1 MPPLVADDFS
11 GPFVDGAETALLERL
26 LAHLIENN
34 REDDIT
40 GAFDRLHAA
49 AQRDARVSELA
60 FAYESVTNPRA
71 LRASTGGTAG
81 RAVAELLYQA
91 ARFFGDV
98 FGDDVAGANYLERA
112 LGVDPLHDAAFAA
125 LAELLVRRDEKRRL
139 AELYAHAAMHRPD
152 PSERLAMLR
161 DAAAMLDALPNE
173 HERAIDVYSQIVQLC
188 PEDAGARDT
197 LEQMLVKAN
206 RYRDVVKLL
215 EQALEGDTSDEDG
228 LQIRVRLVDLYAQQ
242 LHEPD
247 RILPHLEQILA
258 TYPGH
263 EDARKIAVRL
273 LAVKGLAARAAD
285 ALAGAHEAL
294 GQPEEVVRY
303 LTIELDHSRGHQR
316 FELLCRLADLKE
328 GQLGDAAGA
337 YELLSSAIALDPS
350 SAEVR
355 ARFLTLAIQQ
365 GKPLEAARLLSRAET
380 VTDDLHVKA
389 KIAVD
394 VGQLLREAGDFRR
407 ARAAFGMIVNEP
419 DVDLEATLAACRALV
434 QMHGEGE
441 DAVLLADALATLG
454 RMEAEG
460 RDRQIA
466 LVMLAEL
473 CEDALGDPRRAQAAW
488 RTVLLE
494 ELELTPDVR
503 TRRRKAHE
511 ALVRSYEADG
521 RWMEL
526 SLTLEE
532 LAAELNEPAQAR
544 RAGELATRAAE
555 VWTTKTGDAPRASQ
569 AWRHVVETYG
579 PSRAAHAAWLPLL
592 ERERDWTTYE
602 KVLASESEL
611 VPASEKVT
619 TLAQL
624 AHVQLLRTRDVPA
637 AIATL
642 ARVVALDPE
651 EKTCRGTLERLLGDD
666 DHRLAAAEV
675 LEPLYRAENATA
687 GLVRIYEL
695 RAATLLDTTGRLA
708 ALQAAISVCE
718 ADGQYQSRALD
729 LAGRLLAE
737 RVAAGLPIDDALDAF
752 LRIGELADPKR
763 RGALLSRALE
773 GVAIDA
779 ADRFRLAVKAG
790 DELAVGGELPAAIE
804 VYRRALTF
812 DPTSSELLARI
823 DHLYEEQGNPEERI
837 SILRTALARGVEP
850 ARRREIL
857 SALGAL
863 ERDVGRTGEAVEAYR
878 GILATDP
885 DDRDACSALAALYEG
900 MEAWKDLCDLL
911 EAQAER
917 MPVDEARSVRAH
929 LAELAAAEDEPARA
943 KAQAEMLL
951 SDEGSLPSHLDAA
964 DRVARVLDD
973 AELYERVLARR
984 VDAATDA
991 ATQARF
997 LEQLGTVLHERKGDA
1012 AAGASALK
1020 RAAALWREVGDDD
1033 QAQALF
1039 VQVRALFPDD
1049 REAASALVLLYETSR
1064 SFAAIPELIEAI
1076 LRTTT
1081 NSDEARSLWLRL
1093 IQIHGDALGRR
1104 GHAFAAARRAFA
1116 AMPDDREI
1124 GAVLERVAIEGSYG
1138 REFAEAVDT
1147 QLGEASDVLGSAWVV
1162 DLLAA
1167 KTRVLS
1173 ASADTWDRAA
1183 IAFRSLLGSPSLD
1196 DARRRAAVQAF
1207 ERLLVQTP
1215 TREAFEHRRW
1225 LFSFRVEHGSEDE
1238 RRRARAEWSVMEESA
1253 GSATQAEALAREV
1266 LARDPD
1272 DVDALAR
1279 VGRLSLARGDV
1290 NEAARALFGRR
1301 DRSEGG
1307 SRLALDLE
1315 IARLLVERGERLDEA
1330 ISCLAEILD
1339 ARPDDEGA
1347 LALSSRLLT
1356 QPAGHDGAVEM
1367 LEKALDQADSPAVE
1381 TNILS
1386 RLLAES
1392 SGSAE
1397 QRRGWYERLIAVIT
1411 AGGDRDKAFDTVLAA
1426 AAELSEVPA
1435 LWDRAEALA
1444 RELSRPQPLI
1454 ELYEKVLGG
1463 SLARDVTLAV
1473 GERAVAVAEEWSDDP
1488 NSAVPLLQRIVE
1500 VDPSCGWAFD
1510 RLKLLFDSSERWD
1523 ELFAL
1528 YDKVI
1533 AAADGAEKIALLEDV
1548 AQIAKDFAGSSR
1560 RATGYLEQLLELKP
1574 GNARL
1579 SASLE
1584 RLYERNGS
1592 HRELVTLL
1600 RARIPSISPEAA
1612 QETRARVIRLLLDDL
1627 RDGAQALESIEE
1639 LVEHEDALKVPGVD
1653 PTQLLERV
1661 LAVADR
1667 GDTARPPRASVPP
1680 VVAKNNLIRQRAA
1693 AFLKERYYG
1702 GADRTADR
1710 VRMLEIEI
1718 ETMTALPDL
1727 VRRHREIAA
1736 LHKELGA
1743 PEAALDHEVSLVLL
1757 DPASE
1762 THRAD
1767 LEKTADQVGQYHR
1780 FAEVLVAAAETTLD
1794 LTLRAELTLRAAR
1807 AYAERL
1813 DDETRAVDLFLAVER
1828 MMPPDAMR
1836 LDATRRLDA
1845 LLARAGRELERLEAL
1860 ERLARLEPEPET
1872 RRKALGDAAALAT
1885 RHDLVD
1891 RAVQSWEARLAA
1903 DAEDRA
1909 ALDGLVDLFEK
1920 AKRWQPLLGALERRA
1935 ALRGPA
1941 APAGAAGAGT
1951 GAAQRDDRVRM
1962 AAVLQEELGET
1973 QQAIETWRGIEAD
1986 FGASPETTVALS
1998 ALLRG
2003 AAQWK
2008 ALAQLLDA
2016 AAARA
2021 EGPFTRAP
2029 LLRELGDVWRENLGD
2044 PGKAVESYEGALV
2057 AEPTND
2063 LARRGLERL
2072 QADATQRTRVVRAL
2086 YNAGVASNDWAR
2098 VLDLTDARME
2108 TAATEDDRVAVLEEA
2123 ATVAEERRQDPARA
2137 FSLWRR
2143 AFVRAPERREL
2154 EASLVRLAEVTGEWH
2169 GLVDAAREVLE
2180 ERQKETGAWING
2192 LRFRLGEWLETR
2204 IADPA
2209 QALAAFARVASEMP
2223 RDVPAALATIRVGG
2237 ITGSWGAAARALVD
2251 TIKAS
2256 ADSGVSRQL
2265 LDAYQTAAH
2274 LANAWAEA
2282 TRAAEERVV
2291 GSGLEAER
2299 ARDAEERIATW
2310 YRDQLADSD
2319 AAETA
2324 LVRALTHDPHSA
2336 TLLGDLAA
2344 LQRRARGLP
2353 LVDSLLR
2360 LSGATGGDLA
2370 LLREAAETA
2379 LGAGDRALAREVL
2392 GKLVALAAHRANEAA
2407 AGDIDEALASASYAI
2422 TELAR
2427 VHAEAHDFE
2436 RVFAVLEAG
2445 ALLPFPKEKTR
2456 RLRVEA
2462 AEVAEEKLGDDVRAM
2477 TILEQLFDEVPGDPR
2492 VADRLLHLYRKAVSF
2507 EPQLTLRRRQIEA
2520 EPDVGGKAVLRQ
2532 KLAELYREE
2541 GMPDEAVDTLRE
2553 ALADLPHD
2561 GPTVTALA
2569 DVLRASG
2576 RNAELVEL
2584 LAGQAAAVERSSPGS
2599 EATASDLWVRAAQI
2613 SLNDLHDEDRA
2624 LLYHQRATKF
2634 VERTG
2639 SLDTLARLTAA
2650 RGEHNVA
2657 SDYLERLLKAQPGV
2671 DPAPVL
2677 LRLADALQASWR
2689 TEEARARLEVA
2700 LSADADAETLRAR
2713 LAEIYRAASDWGP
2726 LAALL
2731 TQGADHAPDKK
2742 TRLSRLR
2749 EAAELH
2755 RTLTGEPS
2763 ASVPLLEQAVDLEPD
2778 DRAIK
2783 LQLADALGAAQR
2795 FDESRTLL
2803 RSMIDGFGGRRPK
2816 ERAPVHFYLARL
2828 DLAVGDRANALVEL
2842 DAATRIDPA
2851 NAEILQAVAELARDD
2866 GQLERAERS
2875 YRALLA
2881 VLRRQDEATQAAG
2894 AIGRSEVLLALS
2906 EIADR
2911 QGAGDRALE
2920 ILESALEA
2928 AEESDIEGKRLEAA
2942 LRRQGESSIL
2952 VRALEARLARTT
2964 KSRPHDIREQALILN
2979 QLATVMENEL
2989 NRSEDAL
2996 GLRLRA
3002 LALQPEDEETS
3013 RATLALARTLGQ
3025 MNLYV
3030 AEATR
3035 AAESAAGSGESG
3047 ADDGDSGG
3055 GDTELAAR
3063 LLLRLGKV
3071 LEEETA
3077 QLREAA
3083 GFYERARQMGKNPVQ
3098 ALRALDRIYERL
3110 RDWEAQS
3117 LVLAARVAVESTI
3130 DDGAPVDALYRL
3142 AALDLRSPAKAKQ
3155 GAKLLA
3161 SALDREAD
3169 YDRAE
3174 GILRAAAELHR
3185 DVEEVLDLYEYVGRQ
3200 PGREK
3205 ALVDALTRRG
3215 DVAGVSLLPWR
3226 EAAEIALSL
3235 DDTAKAEQLL
3245 HKLLARAEQTD
3256 ETDLT
3261 GEHTE
3266 TNAAMRAW
3274 AHDTRAQLALDAGDA
3289 RAAATHKGRA
3299 AEAADLVDA
3308 DKARRLRF
3316 ELATL
3321 AETTL
3326 EDLELA
3332 AATYRVLHQS
3342 DPADRS
3348 AWEPL
3353 LALYR
3358 RLGATTPLAELL
3370 GEVTAYATDPAER
3383 SRLRVERVHVL
3394 MEKGGLGDAAAPLLR
3409 EIVDED
3415 PGQAGAALLLA
3426 EILERQGKREEL
3438 AELLSSQVA
3447 AAKDQK
3453 DAASVASLSL
3463 RLGNL
3468 LSDRTASAKEVL
3480 YAALDWQP
3488 EDKRLLRALEQIHA
3502 AEWETEARAEILE
3515 RLVKIEEPADAATL
3529 ALELHGIR
3537 VELGD
3542 DVSAMR
3548 ALELGYR
3555 ADPGRRE
3562 LHDRLEESYRHAA
3575 EWRKLID
3582 LYVTDAK
3589 ARADIGERVERLAAA
3604 ASLARDQLADV
3615 RYAAELLTLARVEA
3629 PDDDLL
3635 LGELVAVLE
3644 DAGDLA
3650 QAAAVLSESIAR
3662 HGESPARAPLLAMR
3676 ARVRA
3681 READSAGATA
3691 DLELAIALAHATGT
3705 LGAEDGYLRE
3715 LAAHLEGVA
3724 TRASA
3729 SRDRA
3734 GARAARLRQANIS
3747 AKLGELDA
3755 ARNVLSELLKD
3766 DQMDREVLREIARVE
3781 ATAERWDAVSAAY
3794 RRLVALEEGDAMVET
3809 AIKLAEACE
3818 KAGKPGDARGG
3829 LERARLA
3836 RPDDPSLRAR
3846 LERVYEQAGAY
3857 RELAELSLEDAR
3869 ASLDV
3874 AGRFKHL
3881 VRAGGLLVMSE
3892 DVEGAIAPL
3901 MEAHALRPTDAESA
3915 AKLVDALLFTGRGM
3929 EASNLLDEAIAAQK
3943 GRRTRELAALHHRRA
3958 RIARMT
3964 EDRDL
3969 EIIWLSSAL
3978 DIDTQNG
3985 QAASELAEVAMDAG
3999 QLEVAAKALRAITLL
4014 KTPAPLSKAVAYQ
4027 YLGEIAHQQGDSKR
4041 AVLMLRRAVDEDP
4054 SLTVARALLDE
4065 LQG

>member
-1 MPPLVADDFS
+1 MPPLDADDFS
-11 GPFVDGAETALLERL
+11 GPFADGAEAALLERL
-26 LAHLIENN
+26 LAHLVENN
-34 REDDIT
+34 REDDVT
-40 GAFDRLHAA
+40 FAFDRLHAA
-49 AQRDARVSELA
+49 AQREARVSELA

-71 LRASTGGTAG
+71 LRASTGGNAG

-112 LGVDPLHDAAFAA
+112 LGVDPLHEAAFAA

-152 PSERLAMLR
+152 PIDRLAMLR

-215 EQALEGDTSDEDG
+215 EQALEGEMSDEDA

-247 RILPHLEQILA
+247 RILPHLEHILV

-273 LAVKGLAARAAD
+273 LAVKGLAARAAE
-285 ALAGAHEAL
+285 ALAGAYEAL
-294 GQPEEVVRY
+294 GQPEEVARF
-303 LTIELDHSRGHQR
+303 LTIELEHSRGQQR
-316 FELLCRLADLKE
+316 FELLCRLADLRE

-355 ARFLTLAIQQ
+355 ARFLTLAMQQ

-394 VGQLLREAGDFRR
+394 VGELLREAGDFRR
-407 ARAAFGMIVNEP
+407 ARAAFGMIVGEP
-419 DVDLEATLAACRALV
+419 DIDLEATLAAARALV
-434 QMHGEGE
+434 AMHGQDSGGDDE
-441 DAVLLADALATLG
+441 VLLADALATLG
-454 RMEAEG
+454 RMETEG

-466 LVMLAEL
+466 LVQLAEL
-473 CEDALGDPRRAQAAW
+473 CEDKLGDPRRAQAAW

-494 ELELTPDVR
+494 ELDLTADVR
-503 TRRRKAHE
+503 ARRRKAHE

-526 SLTLEE
+526 ALTLEE
-532 LAAELNEPAQAR
+532 LAGEITEPAHAR
-544 RAGELATRAAE
+544 RAGELSSRAAE
-555 VWTTKTGDAPRASQ
+555 VWTTKTGDALRASQ

-592 ERERDWTTYE
+592 ERERDWATYE

-611 VPASEKVT
+611 VPASEKVAI
-619 TLAQL
+619 LAQL
-624 AHVQLLRTRDVPA
+624 AHVQLLRTRDVPG

-642 ARVVALDPE
+642 ARVAELDPE
-651 EKTCRGTLERLLGDD
+651 EKTSRGTLERLLGDP

-675 LEPLYRAENATA
+675 LEPLYRAEKATA

-695 RAATLLDTTGRLA
+695 RAGSLPETTGRLA
-708 ALQAAISVCE
+708 ALQAAIEVCE
-718 ADGQYQSRALD
+718 GDAQYQSRALD
-729 LAGRLLAE
+729 LAGRLLSE
-737 RVAAGLPIDDALDAF
+737 RVSAGLPIDDALDAF

-763 RGALLSRALE
+763 RGNLLSRAIE
-773 GVAIDA
+773 GVAVDA

-790 DELAVGGELPAAIE
+790 DELAIGGELPAAIE
-804 VYRRALTF
+804 VYRRALAF

-837 SILRTALARGVEP
+837 SILRSALARGVEP
-850 ARRREIL
+850 ARRKEIL

-885 DDRDACSALAALYEG
+885 DDRGACSALAALYER
-900 MEAWKDLCDLL
+900 MEAWKELCDLL
-911 EAQAER
+911 EGQAER
-917 MPVDEARSVRAH
+917 MPVDEARGVRAH

-943 KAQAEMLL
+943 KAQAEILL
-951 SDEGSLPSHLDAA
+951 ADEGSLPTHLDAA

-973 AELYERVLARR
+973 AELIERVLVRR
-984 VDAATDA
+984 VEAATDA
-991 ATQARF
+991 AAQARF

-1012 AAGASALK
+1012 AAGASAWK
-1020 RAAALWREVGDDD
+1020 RAAGLWRELGDDE
-1033 QAQALF
+1033 QARSLYT
-1039 VQVRALFPDD
+1039 QVRALFPDD
-1049 REAASALVLLYETSR
+1049 RDAASALVLLYETAQ
-1064 SFAAIPELIEAI
+1064 SFAAIPELLEAI
-1076 LRTTT
+1076 LRTTP
-1081 NSDEARSLWLRL
+1081 NRDEARSLWLRL

-1104 GHAFAAARRAFA
+1104 GHAFAAAKRAFA

-1124 GAVLERVAIEGSYG
+1124 AAVLERVASLGSYG
-1138 REFAEAVDT
+1138 REFAEAVDA
-1147 QLGEASDVLGSAWVV
+1147 QLGEASDLLGSAGVV
-1162 DLLAA
+1162 ELLAA

-1173 ASADTWDRAA
+1173 ASPDTWDRAA

-1225 LFSFRVEHGSEDE
+1225 LFAFRVEHGSEDE
-1238 RRRARAEWSVMEESA
+1238 RRRARSEWSVMEEAA
-1253 GSATQAEALAREV
+1253 GSATQAENLAREV

-1290 NEAARALFGRR
+1290 NEAAKALFGRR

-1315 IARLLVERGERLDEA
+1315 IAKLLVERGERLDEA
-1330 ISCLAEILD
+1330 IGCLAEILD

-1367 LEKALDQADSPAVE
+1367 LEKALEQADSPAIE

-1386 RLLAES
+1386 RLIAES
-1392 SGSAE
+1392 SGTVE
-1397 QRRGWYERLIAVIT
+1397 QRRGWYERLIEVIS
-1411 AGGDRDKAFDTVLAA
+1411 ASGDRDKAFDTVLAA
-1426 AAELSEVPA
+1426 AAELPEVPS

-1444 RELSRPQPLI
+1444 RELSRPQPLVQ
-1454 ELYEKVLGG
+1454 LYEKVLGG
-1463 SLARDVTLAV
+1463 SLNRDVTLEV
-1473 GERAVAVAEEWSDDP
+1473 GERAVAFAEEWSDDP

-1528 YDKVI
+1528 YDRVI
-1533 AAADGAEKIALLEDV
+1533 AAADGSEKIALLEDV
-1548 AQIAKDFAGSSR
+1548 AQIAKDFAGASSQ
-1560 RATGYLEQLLELKP
+1560 ATVYLEQLLELKP

-1600 RARIPSISPEAA
+1600 RARLPGISPEAA
-1612 QETRARVIRLLLDDL
+1612 QETRARVIRLLLDEL
-1627 RDGAQALESIEE
+1627 RDGAEALESIEE
-1639 LVEHEDALKVPGVD
+1639 LVEHEDVLKVPGVD

-1680 VVAKNNLIRQRAA
+1680 AVAKNNLIRQRAA
-1693 AFLKERYYG
+1693 AFLKERYYA
-1702 GADRTADR
+1702 GADRTSDR

-1743 PEAALDHEVSLVLL
+1743 PAAALDHEVSLVML
-1757 DPASE
+1757 DPSSE

-1767 LEKTADQVGQYHR
+1767 LEKTAEEVGQYHR

-1794 LTLRAELTLRAAR
+1794 LTLRAELTARAAR

-1813 DDETRAVDLFLAVER
+1813 EDETKAIDLFLAVER
-1828 MMPPDAMR
+1828 MVPPDAMR

-1860 ERLARLEPEPET
+1860 ERLARLEPEAET
-1872 RRKALGDAAALAT
+1872 RRKVLGEAAALAT

-1891 RAVQSWEARLAA
+1891 RAVQAWELRLAA
-1903 DAEDRA
+1903 DPEDRA

-1920 AKRWQPLLGALERRA
+1920 AHRWQPLLGALERRA
-1935 ALRGPA
+1935 ALTEPSGA
-1941 APAGAAGAGT
+1941 TPAGASS
-1951 GAAQRDDRVRM
+1951 AQRDDRVRM
-1962 AAVLQEELGET
+1962 AAVLQDELGET

-1986 FGASPETTVALS
+1986 FGANVDTTVALS

-2021 EGPFTRAP
+2021 EGPFARAP

-2044 PGKAVESYEGALV
+2044 AEKAVTSYEAALV
-2057 AEPTND
+2057 ADPTND
-2063 LARRGLERL
+2063 LARRGIERL
-2072 QADATQRTRVVRAL
+2072 QSDATQRTRVVRAL

-2108 TAATEDDRVAVLEEA
+2108 TAATQEARVAVLEEA
-2123 ATVAEERRQDPARA
+2123 AQVAEERRQDPARA
-2137 FSLWRR
+2137 FSLARR
-2143 AFVRAPERREL
+2143 AFVRAPERRDL
-2154 EASLVRLAEVTGEWH
+2154 EALLLRLAEVTGEWH

-2180 ERQKETGAWING
+2180 ERQQESGPWISG
-2192 LRFRLGEWLETR
+2192 LRFRLGEVLETR
-2204 IADPA
+2204 IGDPI

-2223 RDVPAALATIRVGG
+2223 RDLPAAMATIRVGG

-2251 TIKAS
+2251 TVKAS
-2256 ADSGVSRQL
+2256 ADSGVTRQL

-2274 LANAWAEA
+2274 LASAWAEA
-2282 TRAAEERVV
+2282 TRAAEERVT

-2310 YRDQLADSD
+2310 YRDHLGDAD

-2324 LVRALTHDPHSA
+2324 FVRALGHDPHSA
-2336 TLLGDLAA
+2336 SLLGDLAS
-2344 LQRRARGLP
+2344 LQRRSRGLP

-2370 LLREAAETA
+2370 LLKEAAETA
-2379 LGAGDRALAREVL
+2379 LGAGDRALARDVL
-2392 GKLVALAAHRANEAA
+2392 GKLLSLAADRAKA
-2407 AGDIDEALASASYAI
+2407 AGKGTSGDADEPLASASYAI

-2436 RVFAVLEAG
+2436 RVFGVLEAG

-2477 TILEQLFDEVPGDPR
+2477 TILEQLFDELPGDPR

-2507 EPQLTLRRRQIEA
+2507 EPQVTLRRRQIKA
-2520 EPDVGGKAVLRQ
+2520 EPDPAGKAVLRQ

-2541 GMPDEAVDTLRE
+2541 GMPDEAVETLRE

-2584 LAGQAAAVERSSPGS
+2584 LSGQAAAVERSNPGS
-2599 EATASDLWVRAAQI
+2599 PATASDLWVRAAQI

-2624 LLYHQRATKF
+2624 LEYHQRATKF
-2634 VERTG
+2634 VERPN

-2657 SDYLERLLKAQPGV
+2657 SEYLERLLKAQEGV

-2677 LRLADALQASWR
+2677 LRLADSLQASWR
-2689 TEEARARLEVA
+2689 TEEARARLEAA

-2731 TQGADHAPDKK
+2731 TEGADHAPDKK

-2755 RTLTGEPS
+2755 RTLTGNPA
-2763 ASVPLLEQAVDLEPD
+2763 ASVPLLEQAVDLEPE

-2783 LQLADALGAAQR
+2783 LELADALGGAQR

-2803 RSMIDGFGGRRPK
+2803 RAMIDGFGGRRPK

-2881 VLRRQDEATQAAG
+2881 VLRRQDEATQAAA

-2928 AEESDIEGKRLEAA
+2928 AEESDLEGKRLEAA

-2964 KSRPHDIREQALILN
+2964 KSRPDDTREQALILN

-2996 GLRLRA
+2996 ALRLRA

-3035 AAESAAGSGESG
+3035 AAEVAAET
-3047 ADDGDSGG
+3047 G

-3083 GFYERARQMGKNPVQ
+3083 GFYERARQMGKSPAE

-3117 LVLAARVAVESTI
+3117 HVLAARVAVESTI

-3142 AALDLRSPAKAKQ
+3142 AALDLRSPAKAVQ
-3155 GAKLLA
+3155 GAKLL
-3161 SALDREAD
+3161 SDALDREAD

-3174 GILRAAAELHR
+3174 TILRAAADLHR
-3185 DVEEVLDLYEYVGRQ
+3185 DVAEVLDLYEYVGRQ

-3215 DVAGVSLLPWR
+3215 DVAGTDLRPWR

-3235 DDTAKAEQLL
+3235 DDTPKAEQLL
-3245 HKLLARAEQTD
+3245 QKLLARAEQTD
-3256 ETDLT
+3256 ETDLV
-3261 GEHTE
+3261 GQFTE
-3266 TNAAMRAW
+3266 TNASMRAW
-3274 AHDTRAQLALDAGDA
+3274 AHDTRAQLALDSGDA

-3299 AEAADLVDA
+3299 AEAADVIDP

-3316 ELATL
+3316 ELAAL

-3332 AATYRVLHQS
+3332 AATYRTLQQS
-3342 DPADRS
+3342 DPADRT

-3353 LALYR
+3353 LEVYR
-3358 RLGATTPLAELL
+3358 KLDATSQLAELL
-3370 GEVTAYATDPAER
+3370 GEVTHYAADAAER

-3394 MEKGGLGDAAAPLLR
+3394 MDKGGLGDAAAPLLR

-3426 EILERQGKREEL
+3426 EILERQGKRDEL

-3468 LSDRTASAKEVL
+3468 WSDRTPAAKEVL

-3515 RLVKIEEPADAATL
+3515 RLIRVEEPAEAATL

-3542 DVSAMR
+3542 DAGAMR
-3548 ALELGYR
+3548 ALELGYK

-3582 LYVTDAK
+3582 LYVTDAN
-3589 ARADIGERVERLAAA
+3589 ARGDVGERVERLAAA

-3615 RYAAELLTLARVEA
+3615 QYAAELLTLARKEA

-3635 LGELVAVLE
+3635 LGELVTVLQ

-3650 QAAAVLSESIAR
+3650 QASQVLTEGIAR
-3662 HGESPARAPLLAMR
+3662 HGEDPARAPLLAMR
-3676 ARVRA
+3676 ARVRV
-3681 READSAGATA
+3681 RETDSAGATA
-3691 DLELAIALAHATGT
+3691 DLELAITLAHAAGT
-3705 LGAEDGYLRE
+3705 LRAQDGYLRE

-3724 TRASA
+3724 TRAAA
-3729 SRDRA
+3729 SGDRV

-3747 AKLGELDA
+3747 AKLGEIDA
-3755 ARNVLSELLKD
+3755 ARTVLSDLLKD

-3781 ATAERWDAVSAAY
+3781 ASAERWDAVSAAY

-3836 RPDDPSLRAR
+3836 RPDDPALRAR

-3881 VRAGGLLVMSE
+3881 VRAGGS
-3892 DVEGAIAPL
+3892 
-3901 MEAHALRPTDAESA
+3901 
-3915 AKLVDALLFTGRGM
+3915 
-3929 EASNLLDEAIAAQK
+3929 
-3943 GRRTRELAALHHRRA
+3943 
-3958 RIARMT
+3958 
-3964 EDRDL
+3964 
-3969 EIIWLSSAL
+3969 
-3978 DIDTQNG
+3978 
-3985 QAASELAEVAMDAG
+3985 
-3999 QLEVAAKALRAITLL
+3999 
-4014 KTPAPLSKAVAYQ
+4014 
-4027 YLGEIAHQQGDSKR
+4027 
-4041 AVLMLRRAVDEDP
+4041 
-4054 SLTVARALLDE
+4054 ARA
-4065 LQG
+4065 